1 MRGPMRN
8 ECVTVCELNVS
19 ASQEL
24 SFQDVELD
32 SEPDVAGGVLGLEPT
47 EDPITQNCSTA
58 VEVECAE
65 SGQSADE
72 LVIDSGNQIVSIG
85 LVESVQNKS
94 IAANKFYAK
103 RKTSKPSRL
112 LI

>member
-1 MRGPMRN
+1 MRN
-8 ECVTVCELNVS
+8 ECVKVCELNVS

-24 SFQDVELD
+24 SFPDVEPD

-47 EDPITQNCSTA
+47 EDLIVQNCSTA
-58 VEVECAE
+58 VEVECAG

-72 LVIDSGNQIVSIG
+72 LVIDSGNQIVSMG

-103 RKTSKPSRL
+103 RKISKPSRYAN
-112 LI
+112 